1 MAAAVCVR
9 VSVCVRIRGC
19 QKKNENE
26 LRRIIKATAAPI
38 PVSQPK
44 NTGASRTTHTHRSQ
58 NHTEI
63 HIQNSKGGKNTGQRN
78 AQQKKLPKK
87 NKRWQ
92 KWWLPKKKHA
102 HSHVHIG

>member
-38 PVSQPK
+38 PVSRTK
-44 NTGASRTTHTHRSQ
+44 NTGAGRTTHTHIDLKITQKFTYKTPKEEKILVKGTHNKRSCQ
-58 NHTEI
+58 KKI
-63 HIQNSKGGKNTGQRN
+63 KDGKNGGS
-78 AQQKKLPKK
+78 PKK
-87 NKRWQ
+87 NTRT
-92 KWWLPKKKHA
+92 HM
-102 HSHVHIG
+102 SI

>member
-38 PVSQPK
+38 PVSQPQK
-44 NTGASRTTHTHRSQ
+44 YRSKQNNTHT
-58 NHTEI
+58 
-63 HIQNSKGGKNTGQRN
+63 
-78 AQQKKLPKK
+78 
-87 NKRWQ
+87 
-92 KWWLPKKKHA
+92 
-102 HSHVHIG
+102 